1 MSYIGKL
8 TAMIG
13 SAIVATTAVYAA
25 PAAAQATRTWI
36 SGVGDDANP
45 CSRTA
50 PCKTFAGA
58 ISKTAAGGEIN
69 CLDSAGFG
77 GVTITKSLVL
87 NCVGVIGGV
96 LVGGTNGIT
105 INAAATDVVVLSGLD
120 IFGVSNAMNGV
131 RFLNGA
137 ALHITDSSIRRFNS
151 TSGLGVSFIPSSN
164 AELFI
169 TDTIIADNGSS
180 GGGGGI
186 EVKPTGT
193 GSAKVTLTNVQV
205 ENNFN
210 SSVRVDTTGST
221 GAGVQLAITDSNFT
235 GSGVGLAFIASGT
248 PVITGA
254 LTGNTIANNTG
265 VGIITNGANVTMRAG
280 GNTIAN
286 NVTGVLAAGSSTL
299 QSFGDNAFAG
309 NTADGTF
316 TGAVVLKK

>member
-25 PAAAQATRTWI
+25 P
-36 SGVGDDANP
+36 
-45 CSRTA
+45 
-50 PCKTFAGA
+50 
-58 ISKTAAGGEIN
+58 AAGGEIN

-193 GSAKVTLTNVQV
+193 GSAKVTLTNVRV

-254 LTGNTIANNTG
+254 LTGNTIAN
-265 VGIITNGANVTMRAG
+265 GANVTMRAG